1 MGEGITCTIA
11 GPAAGDGKQT
21 VHGGTMQL
29 PAENLRRGST
39 GEWHPYFEVE
49 DCDAT
54 VARAQELGATVII
67 PAMDTPGMGRIAM
80 LPDASG
86 APFAVITGATG

>member
-1 MGEGITCTIA
+1 M
-11 GPAAGDGKQT
+11 
-21 VHGGTMQL
+21 
-29 PAENLRRGST
+29 
-39 GEWHPYFEVE
+39 
-49 DCDAT
+49 
-54 VARAQELGATVII
+54 ARAQELGATVII